1 MTGAGSPWASGR
13 GAGVSDVSEKDGSGA
28 GAASAGVEGTDLRIS
43 GAGVTAAVWVPT
55 STAGVRL
62 KTSPVVQ
69 AEIAAGSDARFRL
82 LFDGKPLADTEVT
95 LFRAAGNYDGRKIAA
110 TVRSDARGGFTL
122 RPGDA
127 GLYLILVRH
136 RTAAPAG
143 SETPYRSYTYTLAFD
158 AA

>member
-1 MTGAGSPWASGR
+1 MRVFFLVVLVLLEVTTPAMLTRWS
-13 GAGVSDVSEKDGSGA
+13 SEKVVGPPSCA
-28 GAASAGVEGTDLRIS
+28 KSSRMRPIGTALEIQPL
-43 GAGVTAAVWVPT
+43 THP
-55 STAGVRL
+55 
-62 KTSPVVQ
+62 

-110 TVRSDARGGFTL
+110 TARSDAQGNFTL

-127 GLYLILVRH
+127 GLYLVLVRH